1 MLFKVNSSL
10 KEAGEREFFD
20 LNPGAS
26 AITEFDCL
34 TTRQM
39 FFVCLVADRD
49 SDSPLRTLPET
60 PRRTKAAIIVG
71 YPLEDGVRLDKN
83 GRNVVAGKV
92 ESIEIAIKKYREL
105 QYDESEALEQALD
118 AQVQEVIYMMTVDK
132 EELCTILTTTTNK
145 KTGDVTTE
153 KKIDGKMMVALIR
166 ESMKLGAGLPELKE
180 ARDKIRSM
188 RPKVDSPISDIMT
201 YTAGDLSHEDP
212 NTEEST
218 IDRVMQKS
226 REV

>member
-1 MLFKVNSSL
+1 MLFRVNSSL
-10 KEAGEREFFD
+10 KEASEREFFV
-20 LNPGAS
+20 LNPGAE
-26 AITEFDCL
+26 AIAEFNCL

-49 SDSPLRTLPET
+49 QDSPLRTLPET
-60 PRRTKAAIIVG
+60 SRRQKAAFIVG

-92 ESIEIAIKKYREL
+92 ESIETAIKKYKEL

-132 EELCTILTTTTNK
+132 EELCSVETTTRTK
-145 KTGDVTTE
+145 SGDVTTE
-153 KKIDGKMMVALIR
+153 KKIDGKMLISLIR

-188 RPKVDSPISDIMT
+188 RPKVENPIGDLMT
-201 YTAGDLSHEDP
+201 YTAADLSEQDHDDDQ
-212 NTEEST
+212 ST
-218 IDRVMQKS
+218 IDKVMAKS
-226 REV
+226 RTV